1 MPELPEVETIA
12 RYLRQGTAG
21 APGLI
26 GRRAAGVQLLWPR
39 SLESPSQVEL
49 QARLPGQVLQ
59 SITRR
64 GKFLLLNFDPDTLL
78 FHLRMSGD
86 LTVDS
91 GQLIVDSS
99 SANPPANRELQVPVG
114 VQSAINNQ
122 QSAISN
128 QQSSHVRFILDF
140 IDGVRLVFVDPR
152 KFGRVWL
159 ARDPDEVVGGLGP
172 EPLDPRL
179 TTSEFYPR
187 LNAHRRLLKPL
198 LLDQAF
204 LAGLGNIY
212 TDESLNLARLH
223 PCQPAHLLSLAQAG
237 GLLDAIRTILRQA
250 IDQQGASIDWVYR
263 GGNFQ
268 NHFRAYQ
275 RTGKPCLN
283 CGSLIERIVV
293 GQRGT
298 HFCPNCQVIVS

>member
-12 RYLRQGTAG
+12 GYLRQGTAG
-21 APGLI
+21 SPGLI
-26 GRRAAGVQLLWPR
+26 GRKAIKVHLLWSR
-39 SLESPSQVEL
+39 SLERPSEGEL

-64 GKFLLLNFDPDTLL
+64 GKFLLLHFNLDTLL

-86 LTVDS
+86 LVVD
-91 GQLIVDSS
+91 GNQ
-99 SANPPANRELQVPVG
+99 ANLLTDP
-114 VQSAINNQ
+114 QSPITHP
-122 QSAISN
+122 
-128 QQSSHVRFILDF
+128 QSSHIRFILNF
-140 IDGVRLVFVDPR
+140 EDGINLVFVDPR
-152 KFGRVWL
+152 KFGRIWL
-159 ARDPDEVVGGLGP
+159 VRDPGEVVGGLGP
-172 EPLDPRL
+172 EPLDPDL
-179 TTSEFYPR
+179 TTGKFCQL
-187 LNAHRRLLKPL
+187 LNAHRRLIKPL
-198 LLDQAF
+198 LLDQTF

-223 PCQPAHLLSLAQAG
+223 PCQPAHLISPAQAEV
-237 GLLDAIRTILRQA
+237 LLNAIRTILRQA
-250 IDQQGASIDWVYR
+250 INHRGASIDWVYR

-298 HFCPNCQVIVS
+298 HYCPNCQVIVS